1 MNTNALKKTKIQWFG
16 HSAFRIITPNGQSI
30 LIDPWLDNP
39 VAPKGI
45 KEAIS
50 ADVILLTHGHFDHIG
65 NTVEIAWH
73 SEAKVISNFEISLYL
88 KNKGLKEENLI
99 GMNKSG
105 TIELS
110 GIAYTMVNAEHSSA
124 ITDGEKVID
133 GGSPAGFVIKF
144 IDGSGPTIYH
154 SGDTGV
160 FGDMKLISELYSP
173 EVALLCIGGHF
184 TMGPLEAAKAV
195 ELLQPRKV
203 IPMHY
208 GTFPVL
214 KGTPE
219 ELKNLSPG
227 ELHVAVL
234 PMNPGDLVEL

>member
-1 MNTNALKKTKIQWFG
+1 MDIKTSKKTKIQWFG
-16 HSAFRIITPNGQSI
+16 HSAFRIIAPNDQSI

-39 VAPKGI
+39 LAPKGI

-105 TIELS
+105 TFELN

-124 ITDGEKVID
+124 ITDGEKVIN
-133 GGSPAGFVIKF
+133 GGSPGGFVIKF
-144 IDGSGPTIYH
+144 TNGSGPTIYH

-160 FGDMKLISELYSP
+160 FGDMKLIGELYSP

-184 TMGPLEAAKAV
+184 TMGPREAAKAV
-195 ELLQPRKV
+195 ELLRPKKI

-208 GTFPVL
+208 GTFPIL
-214 KGTPE
+214 KGSPE
-219 ELKNLSPG
+219 ELKKLIPDNFPVS
-227 ELHVAVL
+227 VVQ
-234 PMNPGDLVEL
+234 MKPGDIVEL

>member
-1 MNTNALKKTKIQWFG
+1 MKTKIQWFG
-16 HSAFRIITPNGQSI
+16 HSAFRITAPNNQSI

-39 VAPKGI
+39 IAPKGV

-50 ADVILLTHGHFDHIG
+50 ADVILITHGHFDHIG
-65 NTVEIAWH
+65 NTIEIAWH
-73 SEAKVISNFEISLYL
+73 SEAKVISNFEVSLYL
-88 KNKGLKEENLI
+88 KSKGLKEENLI

-105 TIELS
+105 TVELN
-110 GIAYTMVNAEHSSA
+110 GVAYTMVNAEHSSA
-124 ITDGEKVID
+124 ITDGDKVID

-144 IDGSGPTIYH
+144 IDGKGPTIYH

-160 FGDMKLISELYSP
+160 FSDMKLISELYSP

-184 TMGPLEAAKAV
+184 TMGPLEAAKAI
-195 ELLQPRKV
+195 ELLRPKKI

-214 KGTPE
+214 RGSPE
-219 ELKNLSPG
+219 ELRKLIPDELNSALLS
-227 ELHVAVL
+227 
-234 PMNPGDLVEL
+234 MKPGDVVEL